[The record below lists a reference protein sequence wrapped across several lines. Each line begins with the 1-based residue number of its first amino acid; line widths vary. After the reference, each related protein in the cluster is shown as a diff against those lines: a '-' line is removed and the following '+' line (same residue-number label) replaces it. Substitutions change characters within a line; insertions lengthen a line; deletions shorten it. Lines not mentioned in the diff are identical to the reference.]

1 MAVTSDQPRTL
12 GCGATVPVEEPT
24 NLLISGVGGQGVIL
38 ASYVLSQAAMADGLD
53 VKQSEVHGM
62 SQRGGSVTSH
72 LRFGPKVW
80 AALVTPGTADVLV
93 AFEALEAARYLHW
106 LRPGGVVVYNTLEI
120 NPSPVAAGMATY
132 PRAIAAQI
140 EARCPRARVVDA
152 ARLAAEAGEPRATN
166 MAMLGAASAVLPLEV
181 TTLEEVIERV
191 VPPKTVEANLRAFRA
206 GRCG

>member
-1 MAVTSDQPRTL
+1 VT
-12 GCGATVPVEEPT
+12 APT

-38 ASYVLSQAAMADGLD
+38 ASFVLSQAAMADGLD

-106 LRPGGVVVYNTLEI
+106 LRAGGVVVYNTLEI
-120 NPSPVAAGMATY
+120 NPSPVAAGTATY
-132 PRAIAAQI
+132 PRDLAAQI
-140 EARCPRARVVDA
+140 EARPGARAVDA
-152 ARLAAEAGEPRATN
+152 ARLATEAGEPRATN

-181 TTLEEVIERV
+181 ATLEAVIARV
-191 VPPKTVEANLRAFRA
+191 VPPKTVAANLRAFRL
-206 GRCG
+206 GREG